1 MPTVIIDPGHGGMD
15 PGAVYQGRQEK
26 DDNLRLALAV
36 GELLAGQ
43 GVDVLYT
50 RTDDVYDSPYRKAMI
65 ANESGADYLISF
77 HRNASPNAGSASGI
91 QTLVYA
97 DRGVA
102 AQMARDINREL
113 VALGF
118 RDLGV
123 IERPGLAVL
132 RRSRM
137 PAVLIETGFIDNEA
151 DNQKF
156 DEEFEEIAAAIAD
169 GILETLR
176 NEGQLP
182 ERPVSS
188 SMTSSSD
195 FSSDDTIDTAS
206 NNAIDTAFNT
216 AFDTTS
222 DNASDFQ
229 ADASSSFQQA
239 TTVNFDPDAS
249 SSFQADT
256 ASTHSD
262 FQMDVSSSF
271 QTATNYPSENYPSNN
286 LSDNAPP
293 RQQNQQNQQGSQ
305 NRQNQQRRP
314 PLSDNTRPPKL
325 YRVQVGAFRNR
336 DYAYELNEQL
346 TEEGFPA
353 FILMDGDWYKVQV
366 GAFSRLENAIRMEY
380 RLRAAGYD
388 TYITT

>member
-195 FSSDDTIDTAS
+195 FSSDDAIDTAS
-206 NNAIDTAFNT
+206 NTVIDT

-229 ADASSSFQQA
+229 TDASSSFQQT
-239 TTVNFDPDAS
+239 TTVHFDPDTS

-256 ASTHSD
+256 ASVRSD
-262 FQMDVSSSF
+262 FQMDQSSSF
-271 QTATNYPSENYPSNN
+271 QTATNYPSEKNPSNN
-286 LSDNAPP
+286 LPP
-293 RQQNQQNQQGSQ
+293 RQQNQQS
-305 NRQNQQRRP
+305 QQRRP
-314 PLSDNTRPPKL
+314 SLSDNTRPPKL

-336 DYAYELNEQL
+336 NYAYELNEQL

>member
-118 RDLGV
+118 RDLGI

-156 DEEFEEIAAAIAD
+156 DEEFEEIATAIAD

-182 ERPVSS
+182 ERPVST
-188 SMTSSSD
+188 SMTTSN
-195 FSSDDTIDTAS
+195 DTLS
-206 NNAIDTAFNT
+206 NDRI
-216 AFDTTS
+216 DTTS
-222 DNASDFQ
+222 DNTSGFQ

-239 TTVNFDPDAS
+239 T
-249 SSFQADT
+249 ADRFET
-256 ASTHSD
+256 DTSSD
-262 FQMDVSSSF
+262 FSA
-271 QTATNYPSENYPSNN
+271 TTNYPPE
-286 LSDNAPP
+286 DNPPP
-293 RQQNQQNQQGSQ
+293 RQQNQ
-305 NRQNQQRRP
+305 QNQQRRP

-336 DYAYELNEQL
+336 NYAYELNEQL

>member
-15 PGAVYQGRQEK
+15 PGAVYKGRQEK

-36 GELLAGQ
+36 GELLSQ
-43 GVDVLYT
+43 NGVDVLYT

-77 HRNASPNAGSASGI
+77 HRNASPIAGNASGVE
-91 QTLVYA
+91 TLVYA

-113 VALGF
+113 AALGF
-118 RDLGV
+118 RDIGV

-137 PAVLIETGFIDNEA
+137 PAVLIETGFIDNDA
-151 DNQKF
+151 DNLKF
-156 DEEFEEIAAAIAD
+156 DEEFEEIATAISN

-182 ERPVSS
+182 DSISSASYPPESSNSSQNERPPSS
-188 SMTSSSD
+188 
-195 FSSDDTIDTAS
+195 
-206 NNAIDTAFNT
+206 
-216 AFDTTS
+216 
-222 DNASDFQ
+222 
-229 ADASSSFQQA
+229 
-239 TTVNFDPDAS
+239 
-249 SSFQADT
+249 
-256 ASTHSD
+256 
-262 FQMDVSSSF
+262 
-271 QTATNYPSENYPSNN
+271 
-286 LSDNAPP
+286 
-293 RQQNQQNQQGSQ
+293 
-305 NRQNQQRRP
+305 
-314 PLSDNTRPPKL
+314 LSDNTPASKL
-325 YRVQVGAFRNR
+325 YRVQVGAFKNRN
-336 DYAYELNEQL
+336 YAYELSSQL

-353 FILMDGDWYKVQV
+353 FILMDGDLYKVQV

>member
-1 MPTVIIDPGHGGMD
+1 MPTVILDPGHGGMD

-91 QTLVYA
+91 ETLVYA

-113 VALGF
+113 AALGF
-118 RDLGV
+118 RDIGV

-151 DNQKF
+151 DNLKF
-156 DEEFEEIAAAIAD
+156 DDEFEEIAAAIAN

-182 ERPVSS
+182 EETVTPAQQSTTDSDVSS
-188 SMTSSSD
+188 DRSYDTSVDRSYDASFSNSID
-195 FSSDDTIDTAS
+195 FSSMNQYAS
-206 NNAIDTAFNT
+206 EDL
-216 AFDTTS
+216 
-222 DNASDFQ
+222 
-229 ADASSSFQQA
+229 
-239 TTVNFDPDAS
+239 
-249 SSFQADT
+249 
-256 ASTHSD
+256 
-262 FQMDVSSSF
+262 QMKPIAE
-271 QTATNYPSENYPSNN
+271 QK
-286 LSDNAPP
+286 
-293 RQQNQQNQQGSQ
+293 
-305 NRQNQQRRP
+305 RP
-314 PLSDNTRPPKL
+314 PLSENTRPPKL

-336 DYAYELNEQL
+336 NYAYELNEQL

>member
-15 PGAVYQGRQEK
+15 PGAVYKGRQEK

-36 GELLAGQ
+36 GELLSQ
-43 GVDVLYT
+43 NGVDVLYT

-77 HRNASPNAGSASGI
+77 HRNASPIAGNASGI
-91 QTLVYA
+91 ETLVYA

-113 VALGF
+113 AALGF
-118 RDLGV
+118 RDIGV

-137 PAVLIETGFIDNEA
+137 P
-151 DNQKF
+151 
-156 DEEFEEIAAAIAD
+156 EEFEEIAAAISN
-169 GILETLR
+169 GILETLK

-182 ERPVSS
+182 DSISSASYPPEISNNTQNERP
-188 SMTSSSD
+188 
-195 FSSDDTIDTAS
+195 
-206 NNAIDTAFNT
+206 
-216 AFDTTS
+216 
-222 DNASDFQ
+222 
-229 ADASSSFQQA
+229 
-239 TTVNFDPDAS
+239 
-249 SSFQADT
+249 
-256 ASTHSD
+256 
-262 FQMDVSSSF
+262 
-271 QTATNYPSENYPSNN
+271 PS
-286 LSDNAPP
+286 
-293 RQQNQQNQQGSQ
+293 
-305 NRQNQQRRP
+305 
-314 PLSDNTRPPKL
+314 PLSDNTPASKL
-325 YRVQVGAFRNR
+325 YRVQVGAFKNRN
-336 DYAYELNEQL
+336 YAYELNSQL

-353 FILMDGDWYKVQV
+353 FILMDGDLYKVQV

>member
-169 GILETLR
+169 GILEALR

-188 SMTSSSD
+188 SMTSSSN
-195 FSSDDTIDTAS
+195 FSSDDAIDTAS
-206 NNAIDTAFNT
+206 NNAIDTAF
-216 AFDTTS
+216 DTIS
-222 DNASDFQ
+222 NIASNNSSDFQ
-229 ADASSSFQQA
+229 ADTSSSFQQA
-239 TTVNFDPDAS
+239 TTIHFDPDA
-249 SSFQADT
+249 
-256 ASTHSD
+256 
-262 FQMDVSSSF
+262 
-271 QTATNYPSENYPSNN
+271 
-286 LSDNAPP
+286 
-293 RQQNQQNQQGSQ
+293 
-305 NRQNQQRRP
+305 QQRRP

-336 DYAYELNEQL
+336 NYAYELNEQL

>member
-15 PGAVYQGRQEK
+15 PGAVYKGRQEK

-36 GELLAGQ
+36 GELLSQ
-43 GVDVLYT
+43 NGVDVLYT

-77 HRNASPNAGSASGI
+77 HRNASPIAGNASGI
-91 QTLVYA
+91 ETLVYA

-113 VALGF
+113 AALGF
-118 RDLGV
+118 RDIGV

-137 PAVLIETGFIDNEA
+137 PAVLIETGFIDNDA
-151 DNQKF
+151 DNLKF
-156 DEEFEEIAAAIAD
+156 DEEFEEIAAAISN
-169 GILETLR
+169 GILETLK

-182 ERPVSS
+182 DSISS
-188 SMTSSSD
+188 
-195 FSSDDTIDTAS
+195 AS
-206 NNAIDTAFNT
+206 
-216 AFDTTS
+216 
-222 DNASDFQ
+222 
-229 ADASSSFQQA
+229 
-239 TTVNFDPDAS
+239 
-249 SSFQADT
+249 
-256 ASTHSD
+256 
-262 FQMDVSSSF
+262 
-271 QTATNYPSENYPSNN
+271 YPPEISNKN
-286 LSDNAPP
+286 
-293 RQQNQQNQQGSQ
+293 
-305 NRQNQQRRP
+305 
-314 PLSDNTRPPKL
+314 
-325 YRVQVGAFRNR
+325 
-336 DYAYELNEQL
+336 YAYELNSQL

-353 FILMDGDWYKVQV
+353 FILMDGDLYKVQV

>member
-156 DEEFEEIAAAIAD
+156 DEEFEEIAVAIAD

-182 ERPVSS
+182 ERPISS

-195 FSSDDTIDTAS
+195 FSSDDAIDTAS
-206 NNAIDTAFNT
+206 NNAIDTT
-216 AFDTTS
+216 FDTS
-222 DNASDFQ
+222 SDFQ
-229 ADASSSFQQA
+229 ADASPSFQQA
-239 TTVNFDPDAS
+239 TTVHFDPDAS

-256 ASTHSD
+256 ASTRSD
-262 FQMDVSSSF
+262 FQMDQSSSF

-286 LSDNAPP
+286 LPDNSPS
-293 RQQNQQNQQGSQ
+293 RQQNQQK
-305 NRQNQQRRP
+305 QQRRP
-314 PLSDNTRPPKL
+314 PLSDNTQPLKL

-336 DYAYELNEQL
+336 NYAYELNEQL

>member
-1 MPTVIIDPGHGGMD
+1 MPTVIIDPGHGGLD

-36 GELLAGQ
+36 GKLLARQ
-43 GVDVLYT
+43 NVDVLYT

-113 VALGF
+113 AALGF

-123 IERPGLAVL
+123 IERPGLAIL

-156 DEEFEEIAAAIAD
+156 DDEFEEIAAAIAN

-182 ERPVSS
+182 ERPVFSS
-188 SMTSSSD
+188 SSSNYSDVSSNISSTDSASSAPYTVMPQEGSGSRMAANTDSD
-195 FSSDDTIDTAS
+195 FPAGNMIDAVSDTVFDDAS
-206 NNAIDTAFNT
+206 GFQADIA
-216 AFDTTS
+216 S
-222 DNASDFQ
+222 PHSDFQ
-229 ADASSSFQQA
+229 ADLSSG
-239 TTVNFDPDAS
+239 
-249 SSFQADT
+249 
-256 ASTHSD
+256 
-262 FQMDVSSSF
+262 F
-271 QTATNYPSENYPSNN
+271 QTAANRPSENNQSNN
-286 LSDNAPP
+286 PPP
-293 RQQNQQNQQGSQ
+293 RQ
-305 NRQNQQRRP
+305 QNQQRRP
-314 PLSDNTRPPKL
+314 PLFDNTRPPKL
-325 YRVQVGAFRNR
+325 YRVQVGAFQNRN
-336 DYAYELNEQL
+336 YAYELNEQL

>member
-137 PAVLIETGFIDNEA
+137 PAVLIETGFIDNKA

-156 DEEFEEIAAAIAD
+156 DEEFETIAAAIAD

-182 ERPVSS
+182 ERPVFSSISPSS
-188 SMTSSSD
+188 SNSSD
-195 FSSDDTIDTAS
+195 ISSDVSSNDTSDDI
-206 NNAIDTAFNT
+206 AID
-216 AFDTTS
+216 DVS
-222 DNASDFQ
+222 DNAS
-229 ADASSSFQQA
+229 
-239 TTVNFDPDAS
+239 
-249 SSFQADT
+249 SFQAT
-256 ASTHSD
+256 
-262 FQMDVSSSF
+262 
-271 QTATNYPSENYPSNN
+271 TNYPSESNP
-286 LSDNAPP
+286 SDNLPP
-293 RQQNQQNQQGSQ
+293 RQQNQQGQ
-305 NRQNQQRRP
+305 QNQQRRP

-336 DYAYELNEQL
+336 NYAYELNEQL

>member
-15 PGAVYQGRQEK
+15 PGAVYKGRQEK

-36 GELLAGQ
+36 GELLSQ
-43 GVDVLYT
+43 NGVDVLYT

-77 HRNASPNAGSASGI
+77 HRNASPIAGNASGI
-91 QTLVYA
+91 ETLVYA

-113 VALGF
+113 AALGF
-118 RDLGV
+118 RDIGV

-137 PAVLIETGFIDNEA
+137 PAVLIETGFIDNDA
-151 DNQKF
+151 DNLKF
-156 DEEFEEIAAAIAD
+156 DEEFEEIATAISN

-182 ERPVSS
+182 DSISSASYPPESSNSSQNERPPSS
-188 SMTSSSD
+188 
-195 FSSDDTIDTAS
+195 
-206 NNAIDTAFNT
+206 
-216 AFDTTS
+216 
-222 DNASDFQ
+222 
-229 ADASSSFQQA
+229 
-239 TTVNFDPDAS
+239 
-249 SSFQADT
+249 
-256 ASTHSD
+256 
-262 FQMDVSSSF
+262 
-271 QTATNYPSENYPSNN
+271 
-286 LSDNAPP
+286 
-293 RQQNQQNQQGSQ
+293 
-305 NRQNQQRRP
+305 
-314 PLSDNTRPPKL
+314 LSDNTPASKL
-325 YRVQVGAFRNR
+325 YRVQVGAFKNRN
-336 DYAYELNEQL
+336 YAYELSSQL

-353 FILMDGDWYKVQV
+353 FILMDGDLYKVQV

>member
-1 MPTVIIDPGHGGMD
+1 MPTVILDPGHGGMD

-26 DDNLRLALAV
+26 DDNLRLAFAV

-91 QTLVYA
+91 ETLVYA

-113 VALGF
+113 AALGF
-118 RDLGV
+118 RDIGV

-151 DNQKF
+151 DNLKF
-156 DEEFEEIAAAIAD
+156 DDEFEEIAEAIAN

-182 ERPVSS
+182 EAPV
-188 SMTSSSD
+188 TP
-195 FSSDDTIDTAS
+195 IQQA
-206 NNAIDTAFNT
+206 
-216 AFDTTS
+216 TTDS
-222 DNASDFQ
+222 NASDDRSYDTSN
-229 ADASSSFQQA
+229 ASVDRSYDTSDAPVDRSYDASSSDSI
-239 TTVNFDPDAS
+239 NF
-249 SSFQADT
+249 
-256 ASTHSD
+256 
-262 FQMDVSSSF
+262 
-271 QTATNYPSENYPSNN
+271 
-286 LSDNAPP
+286 SDNIDFSSMNQYSSED
-293 RQQNQQNQQGSQ
+293 RQVKPLAEQK
-305 NRQNQQRRP
+305 RP
-314 PLSDNTRPPKL
+314 PLSENTRPPKL

-336 DYAYELNEQL
+336 NYAYELNEQL

>member
-1 MPTVIIDPGHGGMD
+1 MQTIIIDAGHGGMD

-36 GELLAGQ
+36 GELLANQ

-50 RTDDVYDSPYRKAMI
+50 RTDDVYDSPYQKAMI

-77 HRNASPNAGSASGI
+77 HRNASPTAGSASGI

-102 AQMARDINREL
+102 AQMARDINSQL
-113 VALGF
+113 AALGF

-123 IERPGLAVL
+123 IERPGLAIL

-151 DNQKF
+151 DNLKF
-156 DEEFEEIAAAIAD
+156 DDEFDEIAAAIAD
-169 GILETLR
+169 GILETLKNEDGIQDYQSSTTDIPSNSFDQSSGR
-176 NEGQLP
+176 NTDN
-182 ERPVSS
+182 VFDN
-188 SMTSSSD
+188 T
-195 FSSDDTIDTAS
+195 
-206 NNAIDTAFNT
+206 FNT
-216 AFDTTS
+216 NVEIPIQT
-222 DNASDFQ
+222 DF
-229 ADASSSFQQA
+229 
-239 TTVNFDPDAS
+239 
-249 SSFQADT
+249 
-256 ASTHSD
+256 
-262 FQMDVSSSF
+262 
-271 QTATNYPSENYPSNN
+271 TNIRQEKAKKS
-286 LSDNAPP
+286 LSDNE
-293 RQQNQQNQQGSQ
+293 RQ
-305 NRQNQQRRP
+305 
-314 PLSDNTRPPKL
+314 PKL

-336 DYAYELNEQL
+336 SYAYELNEQL
-346 TEEGFPA
+346 TEEGFPS
-353 FILMDGDWYKVQV
+353 FILMDGDLCKIQV

>member
-77 HRNASPNAGSASGI
+77 HRNASPNAGNASGI

-182 ERPVSS
+182 ERPVST
-188 SMTSSSD
+188 SMTTSN
-195 FSSDDTIDTAS
+195 DTLS
-206 NNAIDTAFNT
+206 NNGI
-216 AFDTTS
+216 DTTS
-222 DNASDFQ
+222 DNTSGFQ

-239 TTVNFDPDAS
+239 T
-249 SSFQADT
+249 ADRFET
-256 ASTHSD
+256 DTSSD
-262 FQMDVSSSF
+262 FSA
-271 QTATNYPSENYPSNN
+271 TTNYPLEDNPS
-286 LSDNAPP
+286 L
-293 RQQNQQNQQGSQ
+293 RHQNQ
-305 NRQNQQRRP
+305 QNQQRRP
-314 PLSDNTRPPKL
+314 PLSDNTQPPKL

-336 DYAYELNEQL
+336 NYAYELNEQL

>member
-1 MPTVIIDPGHGGMD
+1 MPTIMIDPGHGGMD

-36 GELLAGQ
+36 GDLLLGQ
-43 GVDVLYT
+43 GVDVFYT

-65 ANESGADYLISF
+65 ANESGADYLVSF
-77 HRNASPNAGSASGI
+77 HRNASPTAGSASGI

-102 AQMARDINREL
+102 AQMARDINSQL
-113 VALGF
+113 TALGF

-137 PAVLIETGFIDNEA
+137 TAVLIETGFIDNEA

-156 DEEFEEIAAAIAD
+156 DEDFDEIAAAIAD

-176 NEGQLP
+176 SENPLP
-182 ERPVSS
+182 QPAAYDSSPEQSVSNDPAVTDNLSQSSFDKTPNRYQKRPL
-188 SMTSSSD
+188 
-195 FSSDDTIDTAS
+195 F
-206 NNAIDTAFNT
+206 
-216 AFDTTS
+216 S
-222 DNASDFQ
+222 DNA
-229 ADASSSFQQA
+229 
-239 TTVNFDPDAS
+239 
-249 SSFQADT
+249 
-256 ASTHSD
+256 H
-262 FQMDVSSSF
+262 
-271 QTATNYPSENYPSNN
+271 
-286 LSDNAPP
+286 
-293 RQQNQQNQQGSQ
+293 
-305 NRQNQQRRP
+305 
-314 PLSDNTRPPKL
+314 PPKL

-336 DYAYELNEQL
+336 NYAYELNEQL

-366 GAFSRLENAIRMEY
+366 GAFTRLENAIRMEY